1 MTQAPLFLTE
11 SDVADLL
18 DFDGALEVLE
28 SAFRSLATGKATN
41 RSRSR
46 IPLGTAGYNL
56 MSAGLQGDGLVG
68 LKVYTVSAH
77 GAPMHI
83 MLHASDGTGLLAVM
97 QGGRVSGLR
106 TGAVSGLATRY
117 LAPKR
122 AGHLAVI
129 GAGFQAAAQVRGM
142 LAATGA
148 TEVRVYS
155 RDADR
160 RGNFATT
167 MGEEYPH
174 VTFTAVGSAAEACDG
189 ANTVVTITNS
199 PTPVLMADDVQPGT
213 HIVAAGNNTW
223 MNYEIDPVLFQ
234 KAATI
239 VVDDIDQAR
248 LECGELMRAVDRGL
262 ASWSEVTT
270 LGEVIAGTAPGRVSE
285 DDITI
290 FEWQGIAVADVAIA
304 GRLYR
309 EALATG
315 RGLTLA

>member
-1 MTQAPLFLTE
+1 MSQPLFLTE
-11 SDVADLL
+11 ADVTDLL
-18 DFDGALEVLE
+18 DFEGAVGELEN
-28 SAFRSLATGKATN
+28 AFRAMATGGATN

-46 IPLGTAGYNL
+46 IPLGAAGYNL
-56 MSAGLQGDGLVG
+56 MSGSLLTEGLVG
-68 LKVYTVSAH
+68 LKVYTVSQH

-83 MLHASDGTGLLAVM
+83 LLHAADGTGLLAVM

-106 TGAVSGLATRY
+106 TGAVSGLSTRY
-117 LAPKR
+117 LAPKK

-129 GAGFQAAAQVRGM
+129 GAGFQAASQVRGM

-148 TEVRVYS
+148 TEVRVFS

-160 RGNFATT
+160 RTGFAKT
-167 MGEEYPH
+167 MGEEFAD
-174 VTFTAVGSAAEACDG
+174 VTFTAASSAAEACDG

-223 MNYEIDPVLFQ
+223 MHCEIDPVLFQ
-234 KAATI
+234 RAATI
-239 VVDDIDQAR
+239 VTDDIDQAR

-262 ASWSEVTT
+262 TSWSQVST
-270 LGEVIAGTAPGRVSE
+270 LGEVIAGQAPGRVSE

-290 FEWQGIAVADVAIA
+290 FEWQGVAVADVAIA

-309 EALATG
+309 EAVAKG
-315 RGLTLA
+315 RGLALG